1 MKKIVFAIVL
11 ASLLSATCQTIPQL
25 ASRSNVVMAKKLQA
39 RVYRYN
45 TKGEQLIEL
54 GNLAQA
60 EKYYNSILSRNKS
73 NQDAQVGLGSVYCA
87 QYKLGASEKLF
98 KDVLRRNPKHPGA
111 HNGMGMYYYRLTTSS
126 NQDIRSKTP
135 EYYQKAEDEFK
146 TALRYAPSFP
156 EANNNL
162 GKIYQEQ
169 GRLDEAQQQ
178 YQKAIDLDPK
188 YGTAI
193 VNMGTIY
200 LAKGEVDAAIAE
212 YKDAIKINSKNST
225 AHYRLGEAYVAQ
237 GKYND
242 AIKSLQT
249 ALYQDQNSAP
259 VHDMLGEAYEKQ
271 GNEAAA
277 INEYRKA
284 ITIKP
289 EYTSSYLKLADLF
302 ENRGDDEFAISE
314 LRSAIDVNPDFTEGK
329 LKVADISTNIGKETQ
344 AIKMYQ
350 DILQTD
356 PNNVEALKGIST
368 AYFFKAKKDTLG
380 GIMASPGDYVEAEQ
394 AIRRALVSQP
404 NDLQLHLALLRISDL
419 AGNRDVAQNEL
430 NMIASQPANSP
441 AQSIVKGEALFSL
454 GHYKDGNAEFQRALN
469 YTNDTKDVLLLGD
482 IFSVNGD
489 LPLATAAYQKALS
502 ADPNNVKASKG
513 IDRVKKLDDQSKT
526 TYRAGMAFYKEGQ
539 KVTAIDNLKKAA
551 GINSVEPQTRWFL
564 AESYNKE
571 QFYQNALDEYN
582 AYLELS
588 NHIDPKQDAKAQK
601 NVTKLTSKIQKMKAN
616 GEPIKDFDTFV
627 QTYRKKY

>member
-1 MKKIVFAIVL
+1 MKKIVLAIIL
-11 ASLLSATCQTIPQL
+11 ASLLSVTAQTIPQFN
-25 ASRSNVVMAKKLQA
+25 SNSNVVTAKTYKA

-45 TKGEQLIEL
+45 VKGEQLIEQ
-54 GNLAQA
+54 GNLKQA
-60 EKYYNSILSRNKS
+60 ENYYNSILRRNRY
-73 NQDAQVGLGSVYCA
+73 NQNAQIGLGSVYSA
-87 QYKLGASEKLF
+87 QYKLGAAEKQF
-98 KDVLRRNPKHPGA
+98 KDVLKRNYKHPGA
-111 HNGMGMYYYRLTTSS
+111 HNGLGLYYYRLTTSS
-126 NQDIRSKTP
+126 NQEIRAKTP
-135 EYYQKAEDEFK
+135 EYYQKAEEEFK
-146 TALRYAPSFP
+146 TALQYAPNYP
-156 EANNNL
+156 EAHNNL

-169 GRLDEAQQQ
+169 GRIDEAQDQ
-178 YQKAIDLDPK
+178 YQKAIDLDPR
-188 YGTAI
+188 YGTAL

-200 LAKGEVDAAIAE
+200 LAKGEVDAAIAK
-212 YKDAIKINSKNST
+212 YKEAIKINSKNST
-225 AHYRLGEAYVAQ
+225 AHYRLGEAYVTQ

-259 VHDMLGEAYEKQ
+259 VHDILGEAYEKQ

-284 ITIKP
+284 IGIKP
-289 EYTSSYLKLADLF
+289 EYTPSYLKLADVF
-302 ENRGDDEFAISE
+302 EYRGDDEFAIAE
-314 LRSAIDVNPDFTEGK
+314 LRSAVDVNPDFTEGK
-329 LKVADISTNIGKETQ
+329 LKIADISTKIGKETQ

-350 DILQTD
+350 DILQSD

-419 AGNRDVAQNEL
+419 AGNRAAAQNEL
-430 NMIASQPANSP
+430 NMIALQPANSP
-441 AQSIVKGEALFSL
+441 AQSVVKGEALFAL

-469 YTNDTKDVLLLGD
+469 YTNDLKDVLLLGD

-489 LPLATAAYQKALS
+489 LPLATAAYQKALGIN
-502 ADPNNVKASKG
+502 PNDVKASKG
-513 IDRVKKLDDQSKT
+513 IDRVKKLDDTSKT
-526 TYRAGMAFYKEGQ
+526 TYRAGMAFFKEGQ
-539 KVTAIDNLKKAA
+539 KVTAIDNLRKAS

-571 QFYQNALDEYN
+571 KFYQNAIDEYN
-582 AYLELS
+582 AYLQLS
-588 NHIDPKQDAKAQK
+588 NHMDPKKDTKAQK
-601 NVTKLTSKIQKMKAN
+601 NVDKLTSKIQKMKAN

-627 QTYRKKY
+627 QTYRNKY